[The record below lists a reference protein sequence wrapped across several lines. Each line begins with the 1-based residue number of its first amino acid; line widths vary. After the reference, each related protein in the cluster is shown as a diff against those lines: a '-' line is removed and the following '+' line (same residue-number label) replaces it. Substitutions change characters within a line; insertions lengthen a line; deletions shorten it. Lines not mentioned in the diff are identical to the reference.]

1 MVNSEL
7 QPTLQLLLNLIR
19 NMRVRVD
26 EIKPRERL
34 NSKITYDDK
43 KNYINKMYKLST
55 YLLS

>member
-1 MVNSEL
+1 
-7 QPTLQLLLNLIR
+7 
-19 NMRVRVD
+19 MRVRVD